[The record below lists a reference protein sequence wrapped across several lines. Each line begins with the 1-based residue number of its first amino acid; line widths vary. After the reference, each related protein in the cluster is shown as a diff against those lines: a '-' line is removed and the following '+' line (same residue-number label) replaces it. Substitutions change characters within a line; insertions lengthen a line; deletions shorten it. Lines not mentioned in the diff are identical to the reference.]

1 MAVFKKER
9 PKTLHTVINELVER
23 VNSNIQ
29 RLRVLEQSSDSVVI
43 RTNSLEQN
51 YLQLKKDLQKQ
62 ISEINKSIS
71 KLDERIAK
79 IETTLKEVIEYVK
92 KLPTTSKIKELEE
105 MIEIYNPIT
114 SKFVTKEEVLS
125 LMKKNNK

>member
-9 PKTLHTVINELVER
+9 PKTLHAVINELVER

-29 RLRVLEQSSDSVVI
+29 RLRVLEQSSDSVVT

-71 KLDERIAK
+71 KLDERITK

-105 MIEIYNPIT
+105 MIEIYNPIA